1 METFYRLL
9 TFIMDNLFDFIHN
22 MSVFFTTPISDSFS
36 AWLVGGGTIA
46 DIVSK
51 IIQYTSPL
59 GIYGLTPL
67 ELMLGVGL
75 PICLV
80 WMLVK
85 WILPTS

>member
-1 METFYRLL
+1 
-9 TFIMDNLFDFIHN
+9 MDNLLLFVSTLAD
-22 MSVFFTTPISDSFS
+22 FFTTPLSDSFS
-36 AWLVGGGTIA
+36 RWLVGGGTIA
-46 DIVSK
+46 DILSK

-59 GIYGLTPL
+59 GIYGMTPL